1 MATFTR
7 LEPTDLGAIAA
18 DFGIGAV
25 HVCEPVAAGTI
36 NSIFSVR
43 ADAGHFCL
51 RINEGKTVDEV
62 RYEAALLAA
71 LVDAGVPAPL
81 PRQARSGDPF
91 MIHEGRLLSMFP
103 WLAGRHLEPA
113 EITPRHASAVGRALA
128 GLHVAGLPLA
138 RRFERAGMYTFERIC
153 ARVAAIEQR
162 DEARQ
167 DPRLFAALAV
177 IRDEMAWLAARAPVR
192 AAAPRGVIH
201 GDLFPDNVLFES
213 DQDGDQVAALIDFE
227 QASTGSLCYDLA
239 VCVNAWCFHRDF
251 DAGSIRAMLD
261 GYQAVRALEP
271 AEVRALP
278 VELRAAAMRFTVTRI
293 TDVYLPGEH
302 KHDKDFGEFLRRLER
317 WREIGASVLPG
328 WGRLEE

>member
-1 MATFTR
+1 MGTFTH
-7 LEPTDLGAIAA
+7 LGPGDLDAIAA
-18 DFGIGAV
+18 AFGIGAV

-36 NSIFSVR
+36 NSIFSVG
-43 ADAGHFCL
+43 AAAGHFCL
-51 RINEGKTVDEV
+51 RVNEGKTTDEV

-81 PRQARSGDPF
+81 PQEAQSGDPF
-91 MIHEGRLLSMFP
+91 AVHEGRVLSLFP
-103 WLAGRHLEPA
+103 WLEGRHLAPA
-113 EITPRHASAVGRALA
+113 EVTPRHAAAVGRALA

-138 RRFERAGMYTFERIC
+138 SRFERAGIYTFERIC

-162 DEARQ
+162 EGAHEDS
-167 DPRLFAALAV
+167 RLAAALAV

-201 GDLFPDNVLFES
+201 GDLFPDNVLFAD
-213 DQDGDQVAALIDFE
+213 DQDGDRIAALIDFE

-239 VCVNAWCFHRDF
+239 VCVNAWCFDRDF
-251 DAGSIRAMLD
+251 DAGSIRAMIE
-261 GYQAVRALEP
+261 GYASVRALEP
-271 AEVRALP
+271 AEIRALP

-293 TDVYLPGEH
+293 TDVYLAGEH
-302 KHDKDFGEFLRRLER
+302 KPDKDFGQFLRRLER
-317 WREIGASVLPG
+317 WREIGAPELPG